1 MGIVKARRNKA
12 SCIVYIFIS
21 IICVV
26 LTVYGLIGVTSEIR
40 HITPVEVDQHRV
52 MDESGNYLDASTV
65 YDARTSTA
73 YDNDLSYVKC
83 LRIIYI
89 SILVIIV
96 INWIVFFILKNNT
109 SKTKNYILVSELS
122 LTIVMILI
130 LLSIHNYSWR

>member
-26 LTVYGLIGVTSEIR
+26 LTVYGLVGVTSEIR
-40 HITPVEVDQHRV
+40 YLTPVEVDQHRV

-65 YDARTSTA
+65 YDAQTPTA

-83 LRIIYI
+83 LRIVYI

-96 INWIVFFILKNNT
+96 INWIVFFILNNNT